1 VTLLKSKLP
10 SGSWNVA
17 GDVADYFLS
26 ILYPAEGRA
35 NLDLYRASAIAF
47 LNTSDD
53 GLSQSLFSAMDSNST
68 GAGSYDNRVRA
79 MVSMLMTL
87 HRFQEQ

>member
-1 VTLLKSKLP
+1 MLKNKLP
-10 SGSWNVA
+10 AGSWNVA
-17 GDVADYFLS
+17 GDVADYVLS
-26 ILYPAEGRA
+26 ILYPAEGKA
-35 NLDLYRASAIAF
+35 NLDLYRANAIAF

-53 GLSQSLFSAMDSNST
+53 GLSQSPFAGLNNSLT

-87 HRFQEQ
+87 PRFQEQ